1 MAGPVRAGAL
11 VYAKDLA
18 RVSKFYEEV
27 LQMRR
32 VLDDAD
38 HHVLESPD
46 LQLIVHAIPA
56 HIAATIAIESP
67 PEPREEAA
75 IKLFFTVA
83 SFADA
88 SAVAAS
94 LGGMLYEQEWAGPG
108 FKVRNGCDPEGNIL
122 QLRERAG

>member
-1 MAGPVRAGAL
+1 MAGPARAGAL
-11 VYAKDLA
+11 VYARDLA

-32 VLDDAD
+32 VLADAD

-56 HIAATIAIESP
+56 HVAASIAIGSP
-67 PEPREEAA
+67 PAPREEAA

-88 SAVAAS
+88 AAVAAS

-108 FKVRNGCDPEGNIL
+108 FKVRNGCDPEGNIV
-122 QLRERAG
+122 QFRERAG